1 MGKSAHRKSFLIHT
15 DSLEILDDLTD
26 EQAGQ
31 LFKAIKDYQFGN
43 EPKLSQLIKI
53 AFNPF
58 KNYFER
64 DNEKWESEI
73 DKRREAGR
81 LGAEARWGKDNKK
94 SQVMASDGKGIAKM
108 ASAISANSKMANMA
122 DSVSVSVSVNESVNV
137 NESSIAISLPLND
150 NTEYDITDSLVDDYK
165 ELYQAVDIV
174 QEIRKMKGWL
184 MSNPSKRKTRRGVL
198 RFVTNWL
205 SREQDKGG
213 ASQKVNKPQSYADI
227 NSTIRE
233 QMVTPK
239 LKAYT
244 MEEIKKIRQD
254 EQDEQQRLLNVH

>member
-1 MGKSAHRKSFLIHT
+1 
-15 DSLEILDDLTD
+15 
-26 EQAGQ
+26 
-31 LFKAIKDYQFGN
+31 
-43 EPKLSQLIKI
+43 
-53 AFNPF
+53 
-58 KNYFER
+58 
-64 DNEKWESEI
+64 
-73 DKRREAGR
+73 
-81 LGAEARWGKDNKK
+81 
-94 SQVMASDGKGIAKM
+94 
-108 ASAISANSKMANMA
+108 
-122 DSVSVSVSVNESVNV
+122 
-137 NESSIAISLPLND
+137 
-150 NTEYDITDSLVDDYK
+150 
-165 ELYQAVDIV
+165 
-174 QEIRKMKGWL
+174 

>member
-122 DSVSVSVSVNESVNV
+122 DSVSVSVSVSDSENKKENFFKFWCNYPKKTDKKKAQVSFCRLSKTKQNK
-137 NESSIAISLPLND
+137 AIDDCGLRYIDTDKKYIPNATTYLNGERWED
-150 NTEYDITDSLVDDYK
+150 EKEGDD
-165 ELYQAVDIV
+165 
-174 QEIRKMKGWL
+174 
-184 MSNPSKRKTRRGVL
+184 
-198 RFVTNWL
+198 
-205 SREQDKGG
+205 DKNANFWG
-213 ASQKVNKPQSYADI
+213 N
-227 NSTIRE
+227 
-233 QMVTPK
+233 
-239 LKAYT
+239 LK
-244 MEEIKKIRQD
+244 
-254 EQDEQQRLLNVH
+254 

>member
-1 MGKSAHRKSFLIHT
+1 
-15 DSLEILDDLTD
+15 
-26 EQAGQ
+26 
-31 LFKAIKDYQFGN
+31 
-43 EPKLSQLIKI
+43 
-53 AFNPF
+53 
-58 KNYFER
+58 
-64 DNEKWESEI
+64 
-73 DKRREAGR
+73 
-81 LGAEARWGKDNKK
+81 
-94 SQVMASDGKGIAKM
+94 MASDGKGIAKM

-122 DSVSVSVSVNESVNV
+122 DSVSVSVNESVNV

-254 EQDEQQRLLNVH
+254 EQDEQQRLLNVN